1 MVAFVDVCNAL
12 FVTFVGAPLYFG
24 AHVCLYAY
32 ELFATPNNSRYD
44 FSRKHAHNEYV
55 YKNVIVM
62 EVEFDGHPCHLRIR
76 NTNLFITKATTD
88 FLKKNEMEE
97 PPFK

>member
-32 ELFATPNNSRYD
+32 DCLHSRYD
-44 FSRKHAHNEYV
+44 FFTQTMHTMS
-55 YKNVIVM
+55 M
-62 EVEFDGHPCHLRIR
+62 CIR
-76 NTNLFITKATTD
+76 
-88 FLKKNEMEE
+88 M
-97 PPFK
+97 

>member
-32 ELFATPNNSRYD
+32 DCLQRRTTQDTTF
-44 FSRKHAHNEYV
+44 HANMHT
-55 YKNVIVM
+55 M
-62 EVEFDGHPCHLRIR
+62 SMCIR
-76 NTNLFITKATTD
+76 
-88 FLKKNEMEE
+88 M
-97 PPFK
+97 